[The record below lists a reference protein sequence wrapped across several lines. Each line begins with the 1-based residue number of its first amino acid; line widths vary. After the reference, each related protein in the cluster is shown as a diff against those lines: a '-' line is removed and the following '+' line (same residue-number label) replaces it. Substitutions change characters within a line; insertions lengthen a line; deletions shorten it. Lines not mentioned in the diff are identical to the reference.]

1 MTSSTTHT
9 PGPNRDDDQL
19 GVRSLRVRGWVYLLI
34 AAGVLVAFRSH
45 AFTIPLETDEC
56 NYAYIAGRLIDGD
69 RLYVDV
75 WDHQPPGVFA
85 MFAVAIELFGSS
97 PTMVRC
103 LAMGASLVAMVL
115 LFVMLLRTSG
125 PTAAALGALI
135 FAICSS
141 DPGIAGEG
149 SNREIFM
156 NTLALAAL
164 LPLTGRTLTTRR
176 LLLVG
181 LALGLGSTLKTVM
194 AAQWLLVLIWVIARR
209 WVLSR
214 SLKDTVLA
222 AVWMSVGPLVIWL
235 GIFAYFA
242 AVGRFAEFSDAVFG
256 FNLGYSG
263 IGEGF
268 FDRYPRFFGGPMR
281 VFTSALPLWI
291 AAACT
296 TPILVVLSRRELA
309 GHTGLVLAFAMG
321 SFQAVCLPGRY
332 WPHYYGLLL
341 PPMVLVCVL
350 VISKVAAQ
358 FRSRAATVSLATLT
372 GVWLAGLLW
381 YQYQYY
387 LGVDPMQVTAHRYDY
402 RAQWGR
408 AQGVRVGQLTDP
420 SDTVFVWG
428 KDAGIY
434 FYSHRRSASRYTMV
448 GSLEDGVRGAR
459 ERRRILLEE
468 LRSARP
474 RLVLVVEPEF
484 DELRSYL
491 EKNYVIAGVDMHD
504 LHPNRPIMLA
514 LMDKNRPVELVDWE
528 WRAPGR

>member
-1 MTSSTTHT
+1 
-9 PGPNRDDDQL
+9 
-19 GVRSLRVRGWVYLLI
+19 VCLLI
-34 AAGVLVAFRSH
+34 AGAVLVAFRSH

-56 NYAYIAGRLIDGD
+56 NYAYIANRLIDGD

-85 MFAVAIELFGSS
+85 MFAVAIKLFGSS
-97 PTMVRC
+97 QTMVRC
-103 LAMGASLVAMVL
+103 LAMGASLVSMAM
-115 LFVMLLRTSG
+115 LFTILRRTCG
-125 PTAAALGALI
+125 PVAAAFGALV

-164 LPLTGRTLTTRR
+164 LPLTHRTVTTRR
-176 LLLVG
+176 LLVVG
-181 LALGLGSTLKTVM
+181 MTLGVGSTLKTVM
-194 AAQWLLVLIWVIARR
+194 AAQWLFILIWIVGRR
-209 WVLSR
+209 WVASR
-214 SLKDTVLA
+214 RLKDAVLA
-222 AVWMSVGPLVIWL
+222 AVWMSVGPLVVWL

-242 AVGRFAEFSDAVFG
+242 AAGRFSVFSNAVFG

-263 IGEGF
+263 MSEAF
-268 FDRYPRFFGGPMR
+268 FSRYPRFFGGPMR

-291 AAACT
+291 AAACA
-296 TPILVVLSRRELA
+296 TPMLIYFARRKLT
-309 GHTGLVLAFAMG
+309 GHAGLVLAFAMG

-332 WPHYYGLLL
+332 WPHYYCLLL
-341 PPMVLVCVL
+341 PPMVLICGSVV
-350 VISKVAAQ
+350 SRVASLL
-358 FRSRAATVSLATLT
+358 RSRSATIGLATLT
-372 GVWLAGLLW
+372 CVWLAGLLW

-408 AQGVRVGQLTDP
+408 AQGVRVGQLTDA

-448 GSLEDGVRGAR
+448 GALEDGVRGA
-459 ERRRILLEE
+459 EKRRRILLQE
-468 LRSARP
+468 LQSAHP

-484 DELRSYL
+484 DELRTYL
-491 EKNYVIAGVDMHD
+491 EHNYVIAGIDMHD
-504 LHPNRPIMLA
+504 LHPDRPIMLA
-514 LMDKNRPVELVDWE
+514 LMDKNRPVKLVDWE